1 MLAGDNAGIQGGFA
15 KMKRVLQS
23 TCLILIVAGCD
34 YSMEES
40 LARARLEIVDPTP
53 DGDLSDA
60 YFRDTL
66 TGETC
71 ERRTMGKIGC

>member
-1 MLAGDNAGIQGGFA
+1 
-15 KMKRVLQS
+15 MKTVLKF
-23 TCLILIVAGCD
+23 TFIAI
-34 YSMEES
+34 S
-40 LARARLEIVDPTP
+40 LVTLSACSSSLDEAMANARLEIVDPTP

-71 ERRTMGKIGC
+71 ARRTFGRLGCVSE